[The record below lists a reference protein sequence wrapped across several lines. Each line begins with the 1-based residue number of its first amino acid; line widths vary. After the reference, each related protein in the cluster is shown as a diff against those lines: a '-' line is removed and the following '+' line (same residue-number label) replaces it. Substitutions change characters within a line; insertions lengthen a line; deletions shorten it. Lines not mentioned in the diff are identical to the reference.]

1 MQSPAYDGPM
11 DRPEPGDRRPR
22 SAPRAELERPPGD
35 RYRSRSGDAAGSGAL
50 PPTRVS
56 PARGIAL
63 AVVVGVVGAILATM
77 LEGVLSLTLGLLVVA
92 ALIGRF
98 VALAL
103 RAGAGST
110 IPARRRLAVA
120 LALTL
125 GAVALAQLG
134 IWLYARSEGG
144 VLGVVDYLAQTFGP
158 LVPLQFI
165 VAGVVAWWSAR

>member
-1 MQSPAYDGPM
+1 M
-11 DRPEPGDRRPR
+11 DRPEPGDFRPP

-35 RYRSRSGDAAGSGAL
+35 RYRSPSGDAAGSGDRGPIRA
-50 PPTRVS
+50 S

-63 AVVVGVVGAILATM
+63 AVVVGVVGAILATQ
-77 LEGVLSLTLGLLVVA
+77 LEGILALTLGLLVVA

-103 RAGAGST
+103 SAGAGNT
-110 IPARRRLAVA
+110 IPARRRLMVA
-120 LALTL
+120 LAIAL
-125 GAVALAQLG
+125 GAVTLAQLG

-144 VLGVVDYLAQTFGP
+144 ALGLVDYLAQAFGP

-165 VAGVVAWWSAR
+165 VAGAVAWWSVR